1 MKNMI
6 ALGLAM
12 SLTLVSCT
20 EAQLAQALKTAQGI
34 MGSTG
39 VEKLSTEQVAAG
51 LKEAL
56 EKGAAYAART
66 ASATNGYWGNRQ
78 IRIPL
83 PPELQEVESKLRQFG
98 LGKQV
103 DEFLET
109 MNHGA
114 ERAAQEAEPIFV
126 DAIKRITIQDAWNIL
141 QGEQNAA
148 TLYLKD
154 NTYRRLQATFKPHVE
169 NALNR
174 VNATKYYTDVVNAW
188 NRIPGVKKINPN
200 LENYVTGKALD
211 GLFFLVAKE
220 ELNIRD
226 NVSARSTELLQ
237 KVFDKANWQQ
247 G

>member
-1 MKNMI
+1 
-6 ALGLAM
+6 
-12 SLTLVSCT
+12 
-20 EAQLAQALKTAQGI
+20 
-34 MGSTG
+34 
-39 VEKLSTEQVAAG
+39 G